1 MKINPRLKEWVAQDN
16 RNQDIAGTNKYQ
28 KTRPKTGR
36 WRQITTQACCAAFQL
51 TYTPSDVTASS
62 FAVNILCDGDAFVT
76 LVVTPDTAPTADINA
91 VVKALK
97 AKAGYLGKWSTDG
110 TVIEL
115 QLSSAVA
122 LNCPDATDLT
132 FTVEPSA

>member
-1 MKINPRLKEWVAQDN
+1 MKLSPRLKEWVAQDN

-36 WRQITTQACCAAFQL
+36 WRQITPQPCCAAFQL
-51 TYTPSDVTASS
+51 SYTPEDVTGSS
-62 FAVNILCDGDAFVT
+62 FDVEISCDGTAFVT
-76 LVVTPDTAPTADINA
+76 LLVTPDTAPTADINA
-91 VVKALK
+91 VVKMLK

-115 QLSSAVA
+115 QLSSVVA
-122 LNCPDATDLT
+122 LNCADAADLT
-132 FTVEPSA
+132 FTVEPA